1 MYIQCTPID
10 IGGVNTPLRTQ
21 LGLNVRSLRQA
32 SGLSQEAFADKCG
45 FARSYM
51 SRIERGL
58 SNPSIDALEALAG
71 ALGVP
76 ISHLFDKPNS
86 VAPRGIF
93 VPFAKDGSYFNPQVK
108 RPNTGKYCVGSK
120 NTPIYTSSFGE
131 ALNYLV
137 NADRAQWLRPNQDG
151 KWGVVTGMYWAE
163 LPTDTYPLLGQ

>member
-1 MYIQCTPID
+1 MYIECTPID
-10 IGGVNTPLRTQ
+10 IDRVNTPLRTQ
-21 LGLNVRSLRQA
+21 LGINVRSLRQA

-58 SNPSIDALEALAG
+58 SNPSIDALEVFAG

-76 ISHLFDKPNS
+76 VSNLLGKPDS
-86 VAPRGIF
+86 VTPKGIF
-93 VPFAKDGSYFNPQVK
+93 VPFAKDGSCFNPQVK
-108 RPNTGKYCVGSK
+108 RPNTGEYCVGSK

-137 NADRAQWLRPNQDG
+137 NADKAQWLRPNQDG
-151 KWGVVTGMYWAE
+151 KWGVVSAVYWAE
-163 LPTDTYPLLGQ
+163 LSTDLYPLLGQ